1 MICSQPK
8 WNGHDQNELV
18 SSKLWFSTKMNQIWT
33 WPIHFGR
40 DHLILVMTKSLWS
53 SPNQFGQTKSILD
66 QPKLFWSHRRTRQQ
80 YVAVCKQWN
89 WTNFLISGNEGAI
102 SENGSEVFTAFDK
115 SIFEEAKKLG
125 INRTVHAGE
134 DGPSENVRIAVE
146 EMFAQRIGHG
156 YRVMQDKELY
166 RKCRYK
172 F

>member
-1 MICSQPK
+1 MVVIGLGKNLLLKSVL
-8 WNGHDQNELV
+8 GHCVWAFQDQSTVLKYQLELKIYKTV
-18 SSKLWFSTKMNQIWT
+18 
-33 WPIHFGR
+33 PHIHIF
-40 DHLILVMTKSLWS
+40 V
-53 SPNQFGQTKSILD
+53 
-66 QPKLFWSHRRTRQQ
+66 
-80 YVAVCKQWN
+80 
-89 WTNFLISGNEGAI
+89 LISGNEGAI

-166 RKCRYK
+166 RKCRYE

>member
-1 MICSQPK
+1 MIT
-8 WNGHDQNELV
+8 LV
-18 SSKLWFSTKMNQIWT
+18 STLLGL
-33 WPIHFGR
+33 GR
-40 DHLILVMTKSLWS
+40 TLM
-53 SPNQFGQTKSILD
+53 
-66 QPKLFWSHRRTRQQ
+66 HRTVTRDIRI
-80 YVAVCKQWN
+80 CK
-89 WTNFLISGNEGAI
+89 TVPHIYFFLISGNEGAI

-166 RKCRYK
+166 QKCRYEFQFLK
-172 F
+172 GWLKSWYIQ

>member
-1 MICSQPK
+1 MYVDIVDGKNLASNVHK
-8 WNGHDQNELV
+8 RAIYK
-18 SSKLWFSTKMNQIWT
+18 SQIWCT
-33 WPIHFGR
+33 TP
-40 DHLILVMTKSLWS
+40 
-53 SPNQFGQTKSILD
+53 
-66 QPKLFWSHRRTRQQ
+66 
-80 YVAVCKQWN
+80 YVAICKQWN

-166 RKCRYK
+166 RKCRYE

>member
-1 MICSQPK
+1 MDGPK
-8 WNGHDQNELV
+8 PYEPGISV
-18 SSKLWFSTKMNQIWT
+18 SVKPLLMN
-33 WPIHFGR
+33 
-40 DHLILVMTKSLWS
+40 S
-53 SPNQFGQTKSILD
+53 
-66 QPKLFWSHRRTRQQ
+66 
-80 YVAVCKQWN
+80 
-89 WTNFLISGNEGAI
+89 FLISGNEGAI

-134 DGPSENVRIAVE
+134 DGPSDNVKIAVE

-166 RKCRYK
+166 RKCRYE

>member
-1 MICSQPK
+1 MSFYVTKTVLVGPK
-8 WNGHDQNELV
+8 WFWSDQIV
-18 SSKLWFSTKMNQIWT
+18 
-33 WPIHFGR
+33 IHFGR
-40 DHLILVMTKSLWS
+40 KSQFGPDQFFLVVTNSLWS
-53 SPNQFGQTKSILD
+53 SPNQFGQIKTILD

-166 RKCRYK
+166 RKCRYE